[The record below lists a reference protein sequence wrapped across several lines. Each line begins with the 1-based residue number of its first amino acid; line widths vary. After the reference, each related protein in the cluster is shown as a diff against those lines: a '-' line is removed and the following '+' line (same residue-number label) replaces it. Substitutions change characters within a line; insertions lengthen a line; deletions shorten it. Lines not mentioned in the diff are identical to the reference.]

1 MNQLGSNSD
10 YVLSNGARVDFKVRY
25 DSSGGAVVSELHIH
39 FPSNLNVPDGGIS
52 ANTLREIQ
60 IGELLRHWNA
70 QSKNPRSSQ
79 QMKLEQSDEEAL
91 LHALHN
97 YPTNLGRS
105 EIPAIFLA
113 STAYFYAKLLREN
126 PRTPNVKLSEL
137 LEIPIRTVNTRVS
150 KARAAG
156 FLESGDGNRVGGRG
170 RGYLTPTATQEITH
184 FLKGVNDEYQTE

>member
-1 MNQLGSNSD
+1 MNQPGSNSD
-10 YVLSNGARVDFKVRY
+10 YVLANGARVDFKVRY
-25 DSSGGAVVSELHIH
+25 DSSGGAVVSELHIY
-39 FPSNLNVPDGGIS
+39 FPNNLDVPDGGIS

-70 QSKNPRSSQ
+70 HSENPLPSQ
-79 QMKLEQSDEEAL
+79 ELKLKQSDEEAL

-97 YPTNLGRS
+97 YPTNLGRR
-105 EIPAIFLA
+105 ETPPIFLA

-150 KARAAG
+150 RARAAG

-170 RGYLTPTATQEITH
+170 RGYLTPTATKEITQ
-184 FLKGVNDEYQTE
+184 FLKGVNDERQME